1 MAVALVNDPAGKR
14 SGMICI
20 AEESLEELDADW
32 MENDDTGETRKI
44 IIDGNQANY
53 ISNSR

>member
-1 MAVALVNDPAGKR
+1 
-14 SGMICI
+14 MICI

-44 IIDGNQANY
+44 IDGNQANY